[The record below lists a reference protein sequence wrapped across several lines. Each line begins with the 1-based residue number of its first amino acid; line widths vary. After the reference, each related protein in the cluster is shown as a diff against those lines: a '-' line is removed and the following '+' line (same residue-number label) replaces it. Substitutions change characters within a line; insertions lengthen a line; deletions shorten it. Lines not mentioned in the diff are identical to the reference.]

1 MRILLVED
9 DRMLGQAVSM
19 ALKDAAYAVDWVR
32 DGAMASSTLSTQHY
46 DMVLLDL
53 GLPKQDG
60 LSVLAQLRKSGL
72 SLPVLILTARDG
84 VQDRIQGLDMGAD
97 DYLVKPFEVGELLA
111 RMRAL
116 TRRQAGSS
124 VDRIGNDTLWLD
136 IGSRT
141 ASHQGQSAT
150 LTAREFALLRA
161 LLTKPGCILSRSELE
176 DRLYGWNEEVES
188 NAVEVLIHAIR
199 KKLGTTAIQNVRGMG
214 WMVPK

>member
-9 DRMLGQAVSM
+9 DRMLGQAVST
-19 ALKDAAYAVDWVR
+19 ALKDAAYAVDWVH
-32 DGAMASSTLSTQHY
+32 DGAMATSTLSTQHY
-46 DMVLLDL
+46 DMLLLDV

-60 LSVLAQLRKSGL
+60 LTVLAQLRQSGL
-72 SLPVLILTARDG
+72 ALPVLILTARDG
-84 VQDRIQGLDMGAD
+84 VEDRIQGLDMGAD

-161 LLTKPGCILSRSELE
+161 LLTKPGCILSRSDLE